1 MYLCIYCSG
10 AELGAQDEDGL
21 TPLMLAAA
29 KNCETTFNLMLI
41 SKDGA
46 KLVRNT
52 LLFLAQAQGQPKQI
66 SHLKSVSKQL
76 QVG

>member
-1 MYLCIYCSG
+1 MYLCIYHSG

-29 KNCETTFNLMLI
+29 KNCEMTFNLMLI

-46 KLVRNT
+46 KVVRNT
-52 LLFLAQAQGQPKQI
+52 LLFLAKAHGQPKQI